1 MLEIYSSYRC
11 KTCKND
17 FVLLSEQ
24 LQEQFKNNRYLVCP
38 YCSSQKVIKQSK
50 TDSLKECMSAR
61 SYKREK
67 GALRQR

>member
-24 LQEQFKNNRYLVCP
+24 LKEQLKNNRYLVCP
-38 YCSSQKVIKQSK
+38 YCSSQKVIKQKK
-50 TDSLKECMSAR
+50 TDGLKECMSAR

>member
-11 KTCKND
+11 KTCKHE

-24 LQEQFKNNRYLVCP
+24 EQEQLKNNRYLVCP
-38 YCSSQKVIKQSK
+38 YCSSQKVIKQNKS
-50 TDSLKECMSAR
+50 DSLKECMNSR

-67 GALRQR
+67 GAIRQR